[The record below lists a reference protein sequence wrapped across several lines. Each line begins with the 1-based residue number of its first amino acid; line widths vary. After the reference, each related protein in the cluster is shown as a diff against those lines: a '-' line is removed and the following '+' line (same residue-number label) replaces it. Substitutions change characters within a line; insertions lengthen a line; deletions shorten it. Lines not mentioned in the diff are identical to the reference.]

1 MPGNGS
7 LRRAMQAAT
16 IVTELTLWIVGGL
29 GLGSWL
35 DGRFGTGPW
44 LFLTG
49 TLVGFGVGLLRLF
62 LGITR
67 LQNDDD
73 DSQDDPP

>member
-1 MPGNGS
+1 MAGDGS
-7 LRRAMQAAT
+7 LRRAIQAASM
-16 IVTELTLWIVGGL
+16 VTELTLWVVAGL

-44 LFLTG
+44 LFLLG
-49 TLVGFGVGLLRLF
+49 TLLGFGVGLLRLF

-73 DSQDDPP
+73 SADDPP